1 MEFTCPK
8 VKGDE
13 KILLKKRRGRPA
25 KGERR
30 FDLCRAVDLKLK
42 GGMSIA
48 EIAKFLNVQ
57 QNTVSYNFEKL
68 RSLFYGDPE
77 VMRLYE
83 RSRGDFLKRL
93 QMAVGVE
100 VFDAGKLKK
109 ASVNNLAY
117 AFRQFFD
124 CERLETG
131 QSTQNITYAD
141 ALKARDD
148 ALKAQDL
155 AGAEQD
161 QLRKDYPHIDFDNS
175 LNDATDNPN

>member
-8 VKGDE
+8 VEADE
-13 KILLKKRRGRPA
+13 KILLKKKSGRPA

-30 FDLCRAVDLKLK
+30 FDLCRAVDLRLK
-42 GGMSIA
+42 GMAIA

-57 QNTVSYNFEKL
+57 QNTVSYHFEKL

-117 AFRQFFD
+117 AFKQFFD
-124 CERLETG
+124 CE
-131 QSTQNITYAD
+131 N
-141 ALKARDD
+141 
-148 ALKAQDL
+148 
-155 AGAEQD
+155 
-161 QLRKDYPHIDFDNS
+161 RKS
-175 LNDATDNPN
+175 VV